1 MWTIARTLQI
11 PLDNKIKHIQDI
23 PYTISF
29 VIRKHI
35 QEDNLAELPKEK
47 RPPEKMLWDGKS
59 EDLTDWLDNI
69 WGTKKQNVVDF
80 EIDEGDIG

>member
-1 MWTIARTLQI
+1 LWTIARTLQI

>member
-1 MWTIARTLQI
+1 MQI
-11 PLDNKIKHIQDI
+11 PLDDKVKHIEDI
-23 PYTISF
+23 PYTLSF

-35 QEDNLAELPKEK
+35 QEDNLSELPKDK

-59 EDLTDWLDNI
+59 EELNDWLDNI
-69 WGTKKQNVVDF
+69 WDTKKSNFVEF